1 MENRWKGNNSN
12 RISAKEDIGL
22 NRESQAYTAFPKGR
36 FFTKATL
43 YVCIM
48 AVVLLLSVYIGSE
61 RFGYVDLALYG
72 YLWATVISI
81 LLFTA
86 RIAAWTSR
94 PPSRTLW
101 RQGMKLFASARG
113 WKFLIGTLFDNI
125 GRQRFISGRSW
136 YRWGQHLLLSWGVL
150 VSFGITYAL
159 VLNWMHFE
167 LVEPG
172 TYSVVV
178 FGIPLFR
185 MGVESFLAIL
195 LYHGLNW
202 TGIAVII
209 GCLMA
214 MSRRERDR
222 KNLVEQT
229 KDFDIFPLV
238 LLIAISITG
247 SLLTVSAIW
256 MEGVFYTGIA
266 LSHQVAVCVFLLYM
280 PFSKF
285 WHIPLRFLGVV
296 VPMYHASYAQKG
308 CSRCGREYATERQI
322 KDVQAV
328 LTERNIPVR
337 IGGTNLQ
344 MSDLCSECRRVS
356 NRLAAAGS
364 LVQLGQSHIVLQGNG
379 YNGLTVVSGLA
390 EARGGTDSN
399 AAAQPER

>member
-1 MENRWKGNNSN
+1 MNRDS
-12 RISAKEDIGL
+12 R
-22 NRESQAYTAFPKGR
+22 AFTSYPSGR
-36 FFTKATL
+36 FVSKAAL
-43 YVCIM
+43 YVGIM
-48 AVVLLLSVYIGSE
+48 AILLLLSIYIGSVG
-61 RFGYVDLALYG
+61 FGYVDLALYG
-72 YLWATVISI
+72 YLWATVLSI

-94 PPSRTLW
+94 PPARRLW
-101 RQGMKLFASARG
+101 RQGLSLFSSPRG
-113 WKFLIGTLFDNI
+113 WMFLIRTLFDNI

-136 YRWGQHLLLSWGVL
+136 QRWAQHMLLSWGVL

-167 LVEPG
+167 LVEPR

-178 FGIPLFR
+178 FGIHLFR
-185 MGVESFLAIL
+185 MGVDSFLAIL

-214 MSRRERDR
+214 MRRREINR

-247 SLLTVSAIW
+247 SLLTVSAMW

-266 LSHQVAVCVFLLYM
+266 LSHQVAVIVFLLYM

-296 VPMYHASYAQKG
+296 VPMYHAAHAPKA
-308 CSRCGREYATERQI
+308 CSRCGREYATETQI
-322 KDVQAV
+322 RDVQAV
-328 LTERNIPVR
+328 LQERGIPVR
-337 IGGTNLQ
+337 VGGTSLH
-344 MSDLCSECRRVS
+344 MSDFCSECRRVS

-364 LVQLGQSHIVLQGNG
+364 LVQLEKSRVVLQGNG
-379 YNGLTVVSGLA
+379 SNGLTLA
-390 EARGGTDSN
+390 DGFPAGMQAGGAESHGTAR
-399 AAAQPER
+399 PER

>member
-1 MENRWKGNNSN
+1 VLFLE
-12 RISAKEDIGL
+12 
-22 NRESQAYTAFPKGR
+22 RESRAYTPFRIGS
-36 FFTKATL
+36 FFSKAAI
-43 YVCIM
+43 YVVIIS
-48 AVVLLLSVYIGSE
+48 VLLLISVYIGSE

-94 PPSRTLW
+94 PPARRLW
-101 RQGMKLFASARG
+101 KQGFQLFSSLRG
-113 WKFLIGTLFDNI
+113 WKFLFYTLYDNI
-125 GRQRFISGRSW
+125 GRQRFISGRSF
-136 YRWGQHLLLSWGVL
+136 YRWTQHMLLSWGVL

-167 LVEPG
+167 LVDPG
-172 TYSVVV
+172 TYSVVF

-185 MGVESFLAIL
+185 MGVDSFLAFM

-214 MSRRERDR
+214 MRRREMDR

-247 SLLTVSAIW
+247 SLLTVSAMW
-256 MEGVFYTGIA
+256 MKGIFYTGIA
-266 LSHQVAVCVFLLYM
+266 LSHQVAVIVFLLYM

-296 VPMYHASYAQKG
+296 IPMYHSMHVPKG
-308 CSRCGREYATERQI
+308 CSRCGREYATQTQI

-328 LTERNIPVR
+328 LEQRGIPVR
-337 IGGTNLQ
+337 IGGTSLH

-356 NRLAAAGS
+356 NRLAASGAF
-364 LVQLGQSHIVLQGNG
+364 VKLGQSNVVLQGNG
-379 YNGLTVVSGLA
+379 SNGLTLA
-390 EARGGTDSN
+390 NGRTNVQGGMEAH
-399 AAAQPER
+399 AAAQPEH